1 MSKPNWIGQKIAGR
15 YEIEELLG
23 MGGMSAVYKGNDP
36 NLRRTVAIK
45 LIHAHLSED
54 PQFVSRFEEEA
65 AAVAQLKHPN
75 VIQVFDFD
83 HDEETY
89 YMVLEFVPGETLQ
102 ERLKRLNA
110 SGKRL
115 SAKEAVKIA
124 TSTCDALDYAHKRG
138 MIHRDVKPANIM
150 LNLQGQAI
158 LMDFGIA
165 KIIGGKQHTATG
177 AVVGTAMYMSP
188 EQAKGEVPDARIDVY
203 ALGVTLFEMLSGRP
217 PFEAESAMTLMMMH
231 VNDPV
236 PDLSEITPDVSQ
248 ELVAA
253 VGKALAKDR
262 EQRFQTA
269 ADFAAALRSI
279 DLQKVAGGVIAA
291 TTIEEQSSE
300 EFAPTTIEPVEQP
313 EVAPSPGPTAV
324 EELQA
329 EAPPPRP
336 TPIEE
341 ADGTAPR
348 RGAMA
353 ALTEAAGGRRGI
365 VVGGGIIGGVLAIA
379 ILGAGGF
386 FLFGQTGSEEVTPE
400 PAVVVAVETAT
411 PTATETAVP
420 PTNTV
425 GPPTETLVPTLT
437 PTETVPPGPY
447 SRINQISIEN
457 GRYIVEYET
466 FAYQEV
472 LPGMHIHFFF
482 DTVPPAQAGAP
493 GAGPWFVWG
502 GPIPFNGY
510 DLTNRPG
517 SATQMC
523 ALVAN
528 PNHSIILDTG
538 NCVDLPEG

>member
-1 MSKPNWIGQKIAGR
+1 MSKRRWIGQKLAGR

-23 MGGMSAVYKGNDP
+23 QGGMSAVYKGTDP

-83 HDEETY
+83 HDEDTY

-110 SGKRL
+110 SKRRL
-115 SAKEAVKIA
+115 SPKEAIDIA
-124 TSTCDALDYAHKRG
+124 ASICDALDFAHKRG

-188 EQAKGEVPDARIDVY
+188 EQAKGELPDARIDVY
-203 ALGVTLFEMLSGRP
+203 ALGVTLFEMLSGQP
-217 PFEAESAMTLMMMH
+217 PFKADSAMTLMMMH

-236 PDLSEITPDVSQ
+236 PDLSEITPDIPH
-248 ELVAA
+248 ELVAV
-253 VGKALAKDR
+253 VGKALVKDR
-262 EQRFQTA
+262 EQRLQTA
-269 ADFAAALRSI
+269 GNFATALRSI
-279 DLQKVAGGVIAA
+279 DLHRVA

-300 EFAPTTIEPVEQP
+300 AYAPTTIEPVEQP
-313 EVAPSPGPTAV
+313 EAAAPSPGPTSI
-324 EELQA
+324 EERKA
-329 EAPPPRP
+329 EAPPPRS
-336 TPIEE
+336 TTIEE
-341 ADGTAPR
+341 AEATEPR
-348 RGAMA
+348 RGVLAV
-353 ALTEAAGGRRGI
+353 LTEAAGGRRGI
-365 VVGGGIIGGVLAIA
+365 VVGGAIIAGVLACA
-379 ILGAGGF
+379 VLGAGGY
-386 FLFGQTGSEEVTPE
+386 FLFAQTEGDEVTPE
-400 PAVVVAVETAT
+400 PVVVVAVESAT

-420 PTNTV
+420 PTHTV
-425 GPPTETLVPTLT
+425 GPPTETPTPTLT
-437 PTETVPPGPY
+437 PTATVPPGPY
-447 SRINQISIEN
+447 SRINQIRIEN

-466 FAYQEV
+466 FEYQEV
-472 LPGMHIHFFF
+472 LPGMHVHFFF
-482 DTVPPAQAGAP
+482 DTVPPEQAGAP
-493 GAGPWFVWG
+493 GAGPWYLWG
-502 GPIPFNGY
+502 GPRPFDGY
-510 DLTNRPG
+510 GLNDRPG

-528 PNHSIILDTG
+528 PNHSIILETG